1 MRVTATPLWRA
12 APEQGNVAAAP
23 DGDEIGARLLA
34 AACRGEHSAFV
45 AILCHYDR
53 RLRLVAYRLL
63 RDRDLVD
70 DALQDVALKA
80 FAALP
85 QFRGEASVGTWLH
98 RITHTTC
105 LDYLRRSKPLELVPP
120 DELPEVHRGVE
131 ADTAELVIRRD
142 NLRRRLSALPPA
154 QRITVLLVD
163 HGGYDYRSAAEILG
177 ISPGTVGSRLNAA
190 HAVLRRRLR

>member
-1 MRVTATPLWRA
+1 MRA
-12 APEQGNVAAAP
+12 A
-23 DGDEIGARLLA
+23 DGIGDRLVA

-45 AILCHYDR
+45 AVLRHYDR

-63 RDRDLVD
+63 RDRELVD

-105 LDYLRRSKPLELVPP
+105 LDYLRRGKPLAFVSP
-120 DELPEVHRGVE
+120 DELHEIDRGVE
-131 ADTAELVIRRD
+131 ADTAELVVRRD
-142 NLRRRLSALPPA
+142 DLRRRLSALPPA

-177 ISPGTVGSRLNAA
+177 ISPGTVGSRLNTA